1 MDQLIRPT
9 GLLDPEI
16 EVRPSKHQVDDLMDE
31 IHTRI
36 KRGERVLVTTLT
48 KRMAEELDDYL
59 RRYGVSSAY
68 IHSDIDTIE
77 RVKIMEDLRKGVY
90 SVLVGVNLLREG
102 LDLPEVSL
110 VAILDAD
117 KEGFLRDKRSLT
129 QTVGR
134 AARHVN
140 GKAILYADKITASMQ
155 ATIDE
160 TNRRREKQIAYNEAH
175 HITPTAIKKEIST
188 SALSALYKDPEAE
201 KAKVEAAIREG
212 WKNAE
217 WQRMSAKDLSKAI
230 EKKRKNMLAAAK
242 ELDFTLAAR
251 LRDELLMMTDRLD
264 AIS

>member
-1 MDQLIRPT
+1 
-9 GLLDPEI
+9 
-16 EVRPSKHQVDDLMDE
+16 
-31 IHTRI
+31 
-36 KRGERVLVTTLT
+36 
-48 KRMAEELDDYL
+48 
-59 RRYGVSSAY
+59 
-68 IHSDIDTIE
+68 
-77 RVKIMEDLRKGVY
+77 
-90 SVLVGVNLLREG
+90 
-102 LDLPEVSL
+102 
-110 VAILDAD
+110 
-117 KEGFLRDKRSLT
+117 
-129 QTVGR
+129 
-134 AARHVN
+134 
-140 GKAILYADKITASMQ
+140 MQ

-175 HITPTAIKKEIST
+175 HITPTAIKKQIST

-217 WQRMSAKDLSKAI
+217 WQTMSAKDLSKAI